1 MIHHEGSDK
10 MYMSEEMIGAY
21 LEGKLAPHD
30 AHYVESLMARNSD
43 LSSLVD
49 DCKEFKDAY
58 EKNLYQD
65 SVSFTGL
72 DNSISNLDNSFPI
85 PEIPLDLNA
94 SVDLGIIPFSLD
106 LIDFFDNYNDSIG
119 VSANSLND
127 GIGTITSSLDGSNS
141 LNGVGGDGF
150 KNEGINNIE
159 Y

>member
-58 EKNLYQD
+58 EKKLYQD

-72 DNSISNLDNSFPI
+72 DNFATD
-85 PEIPLDLNA
+85 
-94 SVDLGIIPFSLD
+94 
-106 LIDFFDNYNDSIG
+106 
-119 VSANSLND
+119 SLNT
-127 GIGTITSSLDGSNS
+127 GIVI
-141 LNGVGGDGF
+141 GF
-150 KNEGINNIE
+150 PAKVLKYNAFS
-159 Y
+159 YL

>member
-49 DCKEFKDAY
+49 DCREFKDAY

-65 SVSFTGL
+65 SVSFTGAI
-72 DNSISNLDNSFPI
+72 DQI
-85 PEIPLDLNA
+85 PELEESLSLPEISDDVIDAHLDSILNTDRNFDIGQLG
-94 SVDLGIIPFSLD
+94 VEIKNFDLF
-106 LIDFFDNYNDSIG
+106 FFDNEDA
-119 VSANSLND
+119 VFD
-127 GIGTITSSLDGSNS
+127 
-141 LNGVGGDGF
+141 
-150 KNEGINNIE
+150 NNI
-159 Y
+159 

>member
-49 DCKEFKDAY
+49 DCREFKDAY

-65 SVSFTGL
+65 SVSFTGAI
-72 DNSISNLDNSFPI
+72 DQI
-85 PEIPLDLNA
+85 PELEESLSLPEISDDVIDVHLDSILNTDRNFDIGQLG
-94 SVDLGIIPFSLD
+94 VEIKNFDLF
-106 LIDFFDNYNDSIG
+106 FFDNEDA
-119 VSANSLND
+119 VFD
-127 GIGTITSSLDGSNS
+127 
-141 LNGVGGDGF
+141 
-150 KNEGINNIE
+150 NNI
-159 Y
+159 

>member
-49 DCKEFKDAY
+49 DCREFKDAY

-72 DNSISNLDNSFPI
+72 DNSISNLDNSFSI

-106 LIDFFDNYNDSIG
+106 LIDSFDNYNDSLG
-119 VSANSLND
+119 SSTNSLND
-127 GIGTITSSLDGSNS
+127 GMGTITSSFDDFNQLNS
-141 LNGVGGDGF
+141 IGGDG
-150 KNEGINNIE
+150 INNGGLNNLE